1 MPGSFPCGS
10 RSSVTQSGECLQAT
24 AYGMRSSEPGITGLR
39 NAGGKAQRTGGL

>member
-10 RSSVTQSGECLQAT
+10 RSSVTQSGECLQTT
-24 AYGMRSSEPGITGLR
+24 AYGMRSSSLGITVLR

>member
-24 AYGMRSSEPGITGLR
+24 AYGMRSSEPGITVLR
-39 NAGGKAQRTGGL
+39 NAGGIAALTVGL